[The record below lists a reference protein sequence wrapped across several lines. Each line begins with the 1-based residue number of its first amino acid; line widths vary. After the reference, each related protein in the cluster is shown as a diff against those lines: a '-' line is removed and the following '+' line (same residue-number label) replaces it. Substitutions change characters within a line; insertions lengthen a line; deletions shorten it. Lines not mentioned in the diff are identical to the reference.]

1 LGIFDS
7 TEKRVIYHDDTKN
20 TEKMMVVHGEKI
32 SELLHFLLRVPQRLR
47 SEAFSDDL
55 SVLLD
60 FDH

>member
-1 LGIFDS
+1 
-7 TEKRVIYHDDTKN
+7 
-20 TEKMMVVHGEKI
+20 MVVHGEKI